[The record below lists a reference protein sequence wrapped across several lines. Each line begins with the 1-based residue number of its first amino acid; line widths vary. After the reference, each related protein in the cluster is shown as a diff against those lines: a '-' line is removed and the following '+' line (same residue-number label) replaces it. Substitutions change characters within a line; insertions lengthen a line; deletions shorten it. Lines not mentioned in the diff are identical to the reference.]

1 MIVLSPNQKTNTE
14 VTISMKDFAG
24 KFAVI
29 TGGGTGMGRELA
41 RQLVA
46 EGCNVAMC
54 DVSVEAMAETK
65 RLCEAEKLPQG
76 LRVTTHVA
84 DVSNEDDVIRFAGEV
99 AEQQETDKI
108 HLLFNNA
115 GIGGGGSLFTNTREQ
130 WERTFNICWG
140 GVYLGVRTFLPLLVK
155 ADEAHII
162 NTSSVNGFW
171 ASIGRGA
178 SHTAYS
184 AAKFAVKGFT
194 EALINDLRLNAPHV
208 KCSVVMPGHIGTS
221 IVSNSRRVQ
230 HGSDSDR
237 LNDDE
242 ILQTRQRL
250 NGMGVETGA
259 MSDEDIQ
266 VLAAERARSFLE
278 EAPTTAAEAARI
290 ILDGVKAEQ
299 WRILVGEDARRL
311 DERVRQTPDR
321 AYDRE
326 FYDSFAAEVGW
337 RLG

>member
-1 MIVLSPNQKTNTE
+1 MKTE
-14 VTISMKDFAG
+14 GAISMKDFAG

-84 DVSNEDDVIRFAGEV
+84 DVSIEDHLKRFRDELI
-99 AEQQETDKI
+99 EQQATDKI

-140 GVYLGVRTFLPLLVK
+140 GVYLGVRTFLPLLLK
-155 ADEAHII
+155 ADEGHIV

-171 ASIGRGA
+171 ASLGPGL

-194 EALINDLRLNAPHV
+194 EALITDLRLNAPHI
-208 KCSVVMPGHIGTS
+208 KCSVVMPGHIGTA
-221 IVSNSRRVQ
+221 ILSNSRKILSGRETLTPVEMERTRA
-230 HGSDSDR
+230 R
-237 LNDDE
+237 LAAAGVDVSQLSDDE
-242 ILQTRQRL
+242 LQRKW
-250 NGMGVETGA
+250 
-259 MSDEDIQ
+259 
-266 VLAAERARSFLE
+266 AERARRFE
-278 EAPTTAAEAARI
+278 DDAPTSAAEAARI
-290 ILDGVKAEQ
+290 ILEGVKAER
-299 WRILVGEDARRL
+299 WRILVGADAHRI
-311 DERVRQTPDR
+311 DERVRQDPEG
-321 AYDRE
+321 AYE
-326 FYDSFAAEVGW
+326 AAFFESFAREAGW
-337 RLG
+337 RVS

>member
-1 MIVLSPNQKTNTE
+1 
-14 VTISMKDFAG
+14 MKDFAG

-54 DVSVEAMAETK
+54 DVSIEAMAETK

-84 DVSNEDDVIRFAGEV
+84 DVSIEDQLKRFRDEL
-99 AEQQETDKI
+99 AEQQSTDKI

-115 GIGGGGSLFTNTREQ
+115 GIGGGGSLFTNTREN
-130 WERTFNICWG
+130 WEKTFNICWG
-140 GVYLGVRTFLPLLVK
+140 GVYLGVRTFMPMLLR
-155 ADEAHII
+155 ADEGHIV

-171 ASIGRGA
+171 ATVGMGV

-194 EALINDLRLNAPHV
+194 EALINDLRLNAPHI

-221 IVSNSRRVQ
+221 ILSNSRKVLS
-230 HGSDSDR
+230 GSDSEQ
-237 LNDDE
+237 LGPNE
-242 ILQTRQRL
+242 ITQARQR
-250 NGMGVETGA
+250 MKGA
-259 MSDEDIQ
+259 GIDTADLSDDDIQ
-266 VLAAERARSFLE
+266 QLTLERARAFRE
-278 EAPTTAAEAARI
+278 DAPMTAAAAAKV
-290 ILDGVKAEQ
+290 ILDGVKAER
-299 WRILVGEDARRL
+299 WRILVGDDAHEI
-311 DERVRQTPDR
+311 DARVRQTPER
-321 AYDRE
+321 AYDSD
-326 FYDSFAAEVGW
+326 FFQDFAAEVGW